1 MLQGQIIGILGL
13 IAIAACW
20 VSAYILYRVGTIGS
34 ASLKLSVLLIVE
46 GIVLVTAGFPEFA
59 LGLSQQFF
67 DSHQR
72 WSFYTAL
79 LHHLSDVVML
89 ALYPVFLAQALDTRM
104 TRPFMDR
111 RIRIALALSSALLV
125 LFVIIS
131 DSRVGYTV
139 LYSLMTLLFIYA
151 FVASLQAWHM
161 ASEEIARERAG
172 IFALAFGLRDL
183 CWGLSYSIYIWV
195 MWTETSM
202 YAMPAEAWL
211 GKLVYAL
218 GTLLAIP
225 LIAYGIL
232 RTKLFDI
239 DLRIRWTIKQ
249 STVAAVFIAVFYLV
263 SEGADRLL
271 SSELGSIMG
280 LLASALVVFF
290 LVPLQRFAERVA
302 GAAMPNTEKTPEYAM
317 FRKMQVY
324 EAALSEALPDGAI
337 SKRERD
343 LLNRLR
349 DSLGISFSDAEAIE
363 GELTTR

>member
-1 MLQGQIIGILGL
+1 MLHGQIIGILGL
-13 IAIAACW
+13 IAIATCW
-20 VSAYILYRVGTIGS
+20 VSAYILYRVGSKGS
-34 ASLKLSVLLIVE
+34 ASRKLSVLLIVE
-46 GIVLVTAGFPEFA
+46 GIVLITAGFPQFT
-59 LGLSQQFF
+59 LGLPEDFVE
-67 DSHQR
+67 SHQR
-72 WSFYTAL
+72 LYFHLGL

-89 ALYPVFLAQALDTRM
+89 ALYPVFLAQALDTKM

-111 RIRIALALSSALLV
+111 RIRIALAISSALLV

-131 DSRVGYTV
+131 DSRVGYSA
-139 LYSLMTLLFIYA
+139 LYSLMTLLFVYA
-151 FVASLQAWHM
+151 LVVSIHAWRT
-161 ASEEIARERAG
+161 ASEDIARERAG
-172 IFALAFGLRDL
+172 IFALAFGIRDL
-183 CWGLSYSIYIWV
+183 CWGLSYSIALWLL
-195 MWTETSM
+195 WTETSM
-202 YAMPAEAWL
+202 FAMPAEAWF

-271 SSELGSIMG
+271 SSEFGNIMG

-302 GAAMPNTEKTPEYAM
+302 GAAMPNTENTPEYAI

-324 EAALSEALPDGAI
+324 EAALVEALPDGTI

-349 DSLGISFSDAEAIE
+349 DTLEISVSDAEAIE
-363 GELTTR
+363 GELRTR